1 MSFFLGTAGFRLPL
15 TLVLSATLTGTA
27 TYQVCPASAVPFASG
42 FPSLD
47 GSGPAQLSKS
57 LARNPAQLLLMS
69 WKCWPTLREKALTL
83 VGLTQSEHEFWSHM
97 NKGLHPGFIIHLLCD
112 LHKLVNLLKPIGSA
126 ESGRNYLHLWEF
138 GEI

>member
-1 MSFFLGTAGFRLPL
+1 MLA
-15 TLVLSATLTGTA
+15 
-27 TYQVCPASAVPFASG
+27 CPEGEGANS
-42 FPSLD
+42 
-47 GSGPAQLSKS
+47 
-57 LARNPAQLLLMS
+57 
-69 WKCWPTLREKALTL
+69 CWAHTE
-83 VGLTQSEHEFWSHM
+83 SEHEFWSHM